1 MTLYLLKFSA
11 CLGLIY
17 LFYKLCL
24 ENENFH
30 LFKRYFLL
38 VGLVLSTTIPLVSFE
53 IPWYQEHVMEI
64 VLPIKNANPIDG
76 KIPSIEPIQPNEYP
90 TIEMPIWFYIY
101 GLILGV
107 LLIRFLRGLYLI
119 TRKAV
124 INEKLVH
131 QNAHL
136 VLIEET
142 IAPFSFWNYI
152 FLNKSIYQTKGIE
165 SDILLHELTHVK
177 QKHTWDILFV
187 ELFLIVF
194 WWNPILYLYKKAIQ
208 LNHEFLADKE
218 VLAHTQVPIYQ
229 QLLLQNATSE
239 ALYLTSSSTFS
250 ITKKRFLMMTHHTS
264 VTARILRGVACLPLI
279 LVLIAGF
286 SDWSLGQKTEK
297 KIQKPVPVA
306 IDAANQTVKY
316 KISKIFFAKGEKNPI
331 VIKGYAELTSVELEA
346 LKHPLMFT
354 FERPTDEM
362 LKIWT
367 HPRCGI
373 WINEKHVPYQTL
385 KKYTS
390 KDFSHYFVSRLAKNA
405 QVGKRR
411 YQIDL
416 MTNDFFENVY
426 KKKALEDPLIVYTVG
441 KGANQEQY
449 RIELIKE

>member
-1 MTLYLLKFSA
+1 M
-11 CLGLIY
+11 
-17 LFYKLCL
+17 
-24 ENENFH
+24 
-30 LFKRYFLL
+30 
-38 VGLVLSTTIPLVSFE
+38 
-53 IPWYQEHVMEI
+53 
-64 VLPIKNANPIDG
+64 
-76 KIPSIEPIQPNEYP
+76 
-90 TIEMPIWFYIY
+90 
-101 GLILGV
+101 
-107 LLIRFLRGLYLI
+107 
-119 TRKAV
+119 
-124 INEKLVH
+124 NEKLVH

-136 VLIEET
+136 VLIEEK

-194 WWNPILYLYKKAIQ
+194 WWNPILYLYKKSIQ
-208 LNHEFLADKE
+208 LNHEFLADRE
-218 VLAHTQVPIYQ
+218 VLAHSQVPTYQ
-229 QLLLQNATSE
+229 QLLLQNATGN

-264 VTARILRGVACLPLI
+264 VTARILRGLACLPLI

-426 KKKALEDPLIVYTVG
+426 KKKALENPLIVYTVG

>member
-24 ENENFH
+24 ENESFH
-30 LFKRYFLL
+30 LFKRFFLL
-38 VGLVLSTTIPLVSFE
+38 LGLVLSTTIPLVSFE

-64 VLPIKNANPIDG
+64 VLPLKNANVIAE
-76 KIPSIEPIQPNEYP
+76 KIPAIENIQSEVRP
-90 TIEMPIWFYIY
+90 TIDIPIWFYIY
-101 GLILGV
+101 GLILV
-107 LLIRFLRGLYLI
+107 LLLIRFLRGLYLI
-119 TRKAV
+119 TRKAMS
-124 INEKLVH
+124 NQKLVH

-136 VLIEET
+136 VLIEEK
-142 IAPFSFWNYI
+142 IAPFSFGNYI
-152 FLNKSIYQTKGIE
+152 FLDKSIYQSNGIE
-165 SDILLHELTHVK
+165 TDILLHELAHVK

-194 WWNPILYLYKKAIQ
+194 WWNPFLYLYKKAIQ

-218 VLAHTQVPIYQ
+218 VLAHTQVPTYQ
-229 QLLLQNATSE
+229 QLLLQNATGN

-297 KIQKPVPVA
+297 KTQKSA
-306 IDAANQTVKY
+306 TIDAKNQKVKY
-316 KISKIFFAKGEKNPI
+316 KVSKMFPSKGEKNAV
-331 VIKGYAELTSVELEA
+331 VIKEYSELTNVELEA

-373 WINEKHVPYQTL
+373 WIDEKHVPYQTL

-390 KDFSHYFVSRLAKNA
+390 KDFSHYFVSRLFKNA
-405 QVGKRR
+405 QVGQRK

-416 MTNDFFENVY
+416 MTNDYFENVY
-426 KKKALEDPLIVYTVG
+426 KKEVLENPLIIYSMG
-441 KGANQEQY
+441 EGANQEQY

>member
-76 KIPSIEPIQPNEYP
+76 KIPSIELIQPNEYP
-90 TIEMPIWFYIY
+90 TVEMPIWFYIY

-136 VLIEET
+136 VLIEEK
-142 IAPFSFWNYI
+142 IAPFSFGNYI

-208 LNHEFLADKE
+208 LNHEFLADRE
-218 VLAHTQVPIYQ
+218 VLAQTQVSTYQ
-229 QLLLQNATSE
+229 QLLLQNATGN

-286 SDWSLGQKTEK
+286 SDWSLGQKTETK
-297 KIQKPVPVA
+297 TQKPAPIP

-316 KISKIFFAKGEKNPI
+316 KISKIFFAKGEKNPT

>member
-76 KIPSIEPIQPNEYP
+76 KIPSIELIQPNEYP
-90 TIEMPIWFYIY
+90 TVEMPIWFYIY

-124 INEKLVH
+124 MNEKLVH

-136 VLIEET
+136 VLIEEK

-208 LNHEFLADKE
+208 LNHEFLADRE
-218 VLAHTQVPIYQ
+218 VLAQTQVPTYQ
-229 QLLLQNATSE
+229 QLLLQNATGN

-297 KIQKPVPVA
+297 KTQKPVPVA
-306 IDAANQTVKY
+306 IDSNKVKY
-316 KISKIFFAKGEKNPI
+316 LVTTFYPNKPNSRHEIMKT
-331 VIKGYAELTSVELEA
+331 YAELTQEERET
-346 LKHPLMFT
+346 LKKPSYLP
-354 FERPTDEM
+354 FERPTAEM

-373 WINEKHVPYQTL
+373 WIDGKHVPYQTL
-385 KKYTS
+385 AKY
-390 KDFSHYFVSRLAKNA
+390 KPEDFSHYFVSRLFKNA
-405 QVGKRR
+405 QVGQRK

-416 MTNDFFENVY
+416 MTNHYYENVY
-426 KKKALEDPLIVYTVG
+426 KKEALANPHFFSKTGDGEDKKLVGIVLV
-441 KGANQEQY
+441 K
-449 RIELIKE
+449 

>member
-1 MTLYLLKFSA
+1 
-11 CLGLIY
+11 
-17 LFYKLCL
+17 
-24 ENENFH
+24 
-30 LFKRYFLL
+30 
-38 VGLVLSTTIPLVSFE
+38 
-53 IPWYQEHVMEI
+53 MEI

-76 KIPSIEPIQPNEYP
+76 KIPSIELIQPNEYP
-90 TIEMPIWFYIY
+90 TVEMPIWFYIY

-124 INEKLVH
+124 MNEKLVH

-136 VLIEET
+136 VLIEEK

-208 LNHEFLADKE
+208 LNHEFLADRE
-218 VLAHTQVPIYQ
+218 VLAQTQVPTYQ
-229 QLLLQNATSE
+229 QLLLQNATGN

-297 KIQKPVPVA
+297 KTQKPVPVA
-306 IDAANQTVKY
+306 IDSNKVKY
-316 KISKIFFAKGEKNPI
+316 LVTTFYPNKPNSRHEIMKT
-331 VIKGYAELTSVELEA
+331 YAELTQEERET
-346 LKHPLMFT
+346 LKKPSYLP
-354 FERPTDEM
+354 FERPTAEM

-373 WINEKHVPYQTL
+373 WIDGKHVPYQTL
-385 KKYTS
+385 AKY
-390 KDFSHYFVSRLAKNA
+390 KPEDFSHYFVSRLFKNA
-405 QVGKRR
+405 QVGQRK

-416 MTNDFFENVY
+416 MTNHYYENVY
-426 KKKALEDPLIVYTVG
+426 KKEALANPHFFSKTGDGEDKKLVGIVLV
-441 KGANQEQY
+441 K
-449 RIELIKE
+449 

>member
-1 MTLYLLKFSA
+1 M
-11 CLGLIY
+11 
-17 LFYKLCL
+17 
-24 ENENFH
+24 
-30 LFKRYFLL
+30 
-38 VGLVLSTTIPLVSFE
+38 VSFE

-90 TIEMPIWFYIY
+90 TVEMPIWFYIY

-107 LLIRFLRGLYLI
+107 LLTRFLRGLYLI

-124 INEKLVH
+124 MNEKLVH

-136 VLIEET
+136 VLIEEK
-142 IAPFSFWNYI
+142 IAPFSFWKYI

-229 QLLLQNATSE
+229 QLLLQNATGN

-286 SDWSLGQKTEK
+286 SDWSLGQKIEK
-297 KIQKPVPVA
+297 KTQKPAPIP

-316 KISKIFFAKGEKNPI
+316 KISKIFFAKGEKNPT

-426 KKKALEDPLIVYTVG
+426 KKKALENPFIVYTVG

>member
-24 ENENFH
+24 EGENFH
-30 LFKRYFLL
+30 VFKRYFLL
-38 VGLVLSTTIPLVSFE
+38 IGLVLSTLIPLISFE

-64 VLPIKNANPIDG
+64 VLPIKNANTIDG
-76 KIPSIEPIQPNEYP
+76 NIP
-90 TIEMPIWFYIY
+90 TIVQFQSSAEPAVEMPIWFYIY

-124 INEKLVH
+124 TNEKLVH

-136 VLIEET
+136 VLIEEK

-187 ELFLIVF
+187 EVFLIVF
-194 WWNPILYLYKKAIQ
+194 WWNPILYLYKKSIQ
-208 LNHEFLADKE
+208 LNHEFLADRE
-218 VLAHTQVPIYQ
+218 VLAHTQVPTYQ
-229 QLLLQNATSE
+229 QLLLQNATGN

-264 VTARILRGVACLPLI
+264 VTARILRGLACLPLI

-297 KIQKPVPVA
+297 KIQKPMPVA
-306 IDAANQTVKY
+306 IDATNQKVKY
-316 KISKIFFAKGEKNPI
+316 KISKIFLAKGEKNPV
-331 VIKGYAELTSVELEA
+331 VIKDYSKLTKVELEA

-354 FERPTDEM
+354 IERPTDEM

-385 KKYTS
+385 EKYKS
-390 KDFSHYFVSRLAKNA
+390 EDFSHYFVSRLGKNA

-416 MTNDFFENVY
+416 MTNDYFENVY
-426 KKKALEDPLIVYTVG
+426 KKEALEKPLIVYSVG

>member
-24 ENENFH
+24 EGENFH
-30 LFKRYFLL
+30 VFKRYFLL
-38 VGLVLSTTIPLVSFE
+38 TGLVLSTLIPLISFE

-64 VLPIKNANPIDG
+64 VLPIKNANAIDG
-76 KIPSIEPIQPNEYP
+76 NIPTVEPIQPSNEP
-90 TIEMPIWFYIY
+90 TVAMPIWFYIY

-107 LLIRFLRGLYLI
+107 MLFRFLRGLYLI

-124 INEKLVH
+124 TNEKLVH

-136 VLIEET
+136 VLIEEK
-142 IAPFSFWNYI
+142 IAPFSFGNYI
-152 FLNKSIYQTKGIE
+152 FLNKSIYQAKGIE
-165 SDILLHELTHVK
+165 SDILLHELTHVR

-187 ELFLIVF
+187 ELFLIAF

-208 LNHEFLADKE
+208 LNHEFLADRE
-218 VLAHTQVPIYQ
+218 VLAHTQVPTYQ
-229 QLLLQNATSE
+229 QLLLQNATGN

-264 VTARILRGVACLPLI
+264 VTARILRGLACLPLI

-286 SDWSLGQKTEK
+286 SDWSLGQKNEK
-297 KIQKPVPVA
+297 KTQKPVPVA
-306 IDAANQTVKY
+306 IDSNKVKY
-316 KISKIFFAKGEKNPI
+316 LVTTFYPSKPNSRHEIMKT
-331 VIKGYAELTSVELEA
+331 YAELTQEERET
-346 LKHPLMFT
+346 LKKPSYLP
-354 FERPTDEM
+354 FERPTAEM

-373 WINEKHVPYQTL
+373 WIDGKHVPYQTL
-385 KKYTS
+385 AKY
-390 KDFSHYFVSRLAKNA
+390 KPEDFSQYFVSRLFKNA
-405 QVGKRR
+405 QVGQRK

-416 MTNDFFENVY
+416 MTNNYYENVY
-426 KKKALEDPLIVYTVG
+426 KKEVLANPRFFSKTGDGEDKKLLGIVLV
-441 KGANQEQY
+441 K
-449 RIELIKE
+449 